1 MSRKRKSK
9 SKTNSSTGSDKD
21 VSSPD
26 EKKAKE
32 TSSSGSVFGS
42 LTDETQDAAEMS
54 QNLEAKVDK
63 ILNRIVEVDTKLER
77 LDEIKSSVSNLEKK
91 FDNLNDRVR
100 HIEESSKEAR
110 VKVQQLDDGLT
121 EVNTKVKEFKIANEQ
136 VQKDCDENCKA
147 RCKTLEDKLL
157 YAEVYSRRE
166 NLRFYGIS
174 EEGEHE
180 NTLGLLKAFL
190 ENQLKVDASGIEF
203 QRVHRVGKINEDGRP
218 RPIIARF
225 LRYGDRE
232 IIFSKAKSLKNT
244 GFGMSPDL
252 PREIV
257 RRRKLQEKKM
267 NEARKAGS

>member
-1 MSRKRKSK
+1 MSRKRKSNC
-9 SKTNSSTGSDKD
+9 KTNSSTGSDKG
-21 VSSPD
+21 VSSPE
-26 EKKAKE
+26 EKKARE

-42 LTDETQDAAEMS
+42 LTDETLDAAEIS

-63 ILNRIVEVDTKLER
+63 ILNRVVEVDTKLER

-100 HIEESSKEAR
+100 HIEESSKEER

-121 EVNTKVKEFKIANEQ
+121 ELNTQVKEFKIANEQ

-147 RCKTLEDKLL
+147 RCKALEDKLL

-174 EEGEHE
+174 KEGEHE
-180 NTLGLLKAFL
+180 NTLRLLKAFSV

-203 QRVHRVGKINEDGRP
+203 QRVLENK
-218 RPIIARF
+218 
-225 LRYGDRE
+225 
-232 IIFSKAKSLKNT
+232 
-244 GFGMSPDL
+244 
-252 PREIV
+252 
-257 RRRKLQEKKM
+257 
-267 NEARKAGS
+267 